1 MIELGVALI
10 LAAIGT
16 IARVAIGLMFV
27 TAGLGKLCSRG
38 EFVGVV
44 ANYRIL
50 PAKFV
55 PIVAHAL
62 PIVEIVVG
70 TALITGLA
78 TIWAVGIAIALLLG
92 FALAMGINLA
102 RGRTA
107 IDCGCNLGG
116 SAQYLSH
123 RLVVRNMV
131 MAALALFALITHPG
145 MVGSLL
151 ASCMGAGLLM
161 FLLAQLF
168 DNIRALST
176 QMRPSGRAAWTKNQ

>member
-1 MIELGVALI
+1 M

-27 TAGLGKLCSRG
+27 TAGVGKLRSRG

-50 PAKFV
+50 PDILV
-55 PIVAHAL
+55 PMVAHSL

-70 TALITGLA
+70 VALIAGLA
-78 TIWAVGIAIALLLG
+78 TAWAVGIAVALLLG
-92 FALAMGINLA
+92 FAVAMAINLA

-116 SAQYLSH
+116 PAQFLSY
-123 RLVVRNMV
+123 RLVVRNMSI
-131 MAALALFALITHPG
+131 AAIGLLALMTHPDIA
-145 MVGSLL
+145 GSLL
-151 ASCMGAGLLM
+151 ASCTGAGLLV

-168 DNIRALST
+168 EKIRALSS
-176 QMRPSGRAAWTKNQ
+176 QMRPTGRAAWTKIQ